1 MDERKKAIVNPKAI
15 YAAGGGIAAAAL
27 AIFFIMGS
35 GNIRLP
41 GMQENAASFQVANLT
56 IALKDI
62 VVETMDEK
70 NAKVEV
76 KFTVYNPNRSAAILE
91 TIHYS
96 LYVDQLQMTSGDIGE
111 SPEGFV
117 ASQAGTFTIVSN
129 STITLPPDSRVAVR
143 NNLTASAWDS
153 MVNETAQYR
162 VEGTF
167 LYRVTSANFE
177 TTLGENNFSL
187 TFP

>member
-15 YAAGGGIAAAAL
+15 YAVGGGIAAAAL

-41 GMQENAASFQVANLT
+41 GMQENAALFQVANLT

-62 VVETMDEK
+62 VVERMDEK
-70 NAKVEV
+70 NAKVDV
-76 KFTVYNPNRSAAILE
+76 RFTVYNPNRSAAVLE

-129 STITLPPDSRVAVR
+129 STITLPDSRVAVR

-153 MVNETAQYR
+153 MIDETAQYR
-162 VEGTF
+162 VEGTY

-177 TTLGENNFSL
+177 TTPGENDFSL